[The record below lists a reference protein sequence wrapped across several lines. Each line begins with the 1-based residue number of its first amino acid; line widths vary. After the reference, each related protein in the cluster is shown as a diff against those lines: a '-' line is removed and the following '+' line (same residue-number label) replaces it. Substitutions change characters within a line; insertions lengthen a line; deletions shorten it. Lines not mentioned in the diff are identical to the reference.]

1 MNPLKK
7 KPTRQNITSAL
18 AFLDAEE
25 ESIAA
30 LRLLLEEG
38 EQTPLVKHFHPK
50 HHLQLLHANVE
61 E

>member
-7 KPTRQNITSAL
+7 NPAKQHISNAL
-18 AFLDAEE
+18 AYLDAEE
-25 ESIAA
+25 KSIAA

-50 HHLQLLHANVE
+50 DHLQLLHANCTE
-61 E
+61 